1 MGGAGPKHFVGSKKL
16 HKVNTKLT
24 FRCEK
29 RKISPRRVANKSKAE
44 PAKVPQEWGGEEEGQ
59 HNVLQIKEPGTQ
71 IGNLFKFYARQRQKR
86 RVLSRAPVDHEIRV
100 QDG

>member
-1 MGGAGPKHFVGSKKL
+1 MMPVAGIRSVLAKRHDSAVSVLRCQQQAGKVGRAVGRWARPKHFVGSKKL

-44 PAKVPQEWGGEEEGQ
+44 PPKVPQEWGGG
-59 HNVLQIKEPGTQ
+59 G
-71 IGNLFKFYARQRQKR
+71 A
-86 RVLSRAPVDHEIRV
+86 A
-100 QDG
+100 